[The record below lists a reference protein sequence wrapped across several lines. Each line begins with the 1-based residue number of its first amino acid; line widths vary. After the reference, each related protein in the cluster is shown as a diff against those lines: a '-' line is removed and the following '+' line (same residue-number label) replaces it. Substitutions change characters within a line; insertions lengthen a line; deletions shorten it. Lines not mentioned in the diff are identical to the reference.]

1 MANFPAIK
9 LNGTAKIATA
19 VVKAVKTQ
27 AFQQITVDWSFDY
40 ADILVLPPTWE
51 ASKRVAPPY
60 VSAKLGDGYIQII
73 FNGLEEKEEWQITS
87 PIFNEVD
94 IASKVAKLNEFVVGG
109 FLWSPD
115 NGLTVPR
122 KRYTADAW
130 TIRTVGIG
138 VYQLTTTFLKLS

>member
-1 MANFPAIK
+1 MADFVAYIGLQTSRYGRFTAPAYK
-9 LNGTAKIATA
+9 NSTGNTTL
-19 VVKAVKTQ
+19 
-27 AFQQITVDWSFDY
+27 VDWTFDY

-51 ASKRVAPPY
+51 ASKRVTPPY
-60 VSAKLGDGYIQII
+60 VSVKLGDGYIQII

-94 IASKVAKLNEFVVGG
+94 IASKVARLNEFVVGG